1 MSTQTETSL
10 RVARVIPAEPQAVFR
25 AWTEPEQ
32 LKRWSSPD
40 GVTVA
45 DVQVDLKV
53 GGRYRIRMKTA
64 EGKTHTAIG
73 EYREIEP
80 PHRLVYSWDWE
91 EESIGETLVTVE
103 FRDQGGST
111 EVVLTHERFPNAE
124 AKSGHEDGWTSC
136 LDRLER
142 LLASS

>member
-1 MSTQTETSL
+1 MSTQTDTSL
-10 RVARVIPAEPQAVFR
+10 RVSRVIEAEPEAVFR
-25 AWTEPEQ
+25 AWTDPEQ

-53 GGRYRIRMKTA
+53 GGRYRIRMKTE
-64 EGKTHTAIG
+64 EGKTHTAVG
-73 EYREIEP
+73 QYREIEP

-103 FRDQGGST
+103 FRDQGEST

-124 AKSGHEDGWTSC
+124 AKSGHEEGWTSC

-142 LLASS
+142 LFASS